1 MVVQPRRKWWHIQWY
16 ADTDTPEERKLINK
30 LDLLIV
36 PYAVLSYWVKYI
48 DQSNLNNAYV
58 AGLKEDLGFKGNEL
72 VQLQT
77 LYIVGAVTG
86 QLPMMFILT
95 YVPIHWLIPFLDIAW
110 GIFTLLQY
118 RVTGFAELA
127 AYRFLVGWF
136 EAAFFPV
143 MHYLFGSWYRGDEIA
158 RRGGIFY
165 VGLSLGTLTA
175 GLIQAGASARLDG
188 VHGLAGWRWM
198 YIICSLITVPIG
210 ILGYFVIPGT
220 PEQPNRL
227 FLKRENIELSV
238 ERLKRAGHSSHGKFK
253 LGNLKKVFF
262 SWQFWGIVVVDVL
275 FWNASIHTSS
285 GSFLLWIKS
294 LSRYSAAKVNELG
307 TIAPALGIF
316 YTLFVCFASDLVI
329 GPAWAITLASAWNA
343 LGLLILVIWNV
354 PEAAKWFAFST
365 IYASVAMSSVFHGW
379 VNTQLRSSPAERSFT
394 LVLINAIS
402 QSSTAWT
409 PLLVFPTVEAPRYR
423 KGFAFTLAC
432 AVLLIV
438 ATHILRMYIKR
449 RDPQLENATGFSESD
464 HEDISTVENGK
475 QPPVAQTYEMTSV
488 PIHSSAN
495 GENGVKPEGKKQILL
510 NAFDMSTVGHLSP
523 GQWKNPT
530 DKSATKRDLN
540 YWIDLA
546 KLLERGGINALFLA
560 DTYGGYDT
568 YEGSLD
574 NCIRRAAQWPMTDPT
589 IPISAMA
596 AVTKNLTFAITASTS
611 FEPPFLLAKRFS
623 TLDHFTRGR
632 IGWNIVTSWKK
643 AAFKA
648 IGLDSPIPHDE
659 RYAQADEYLRVL
671 YKLWEGSWADD
682 AITPD
687 PENDSYADPDKIRTI
702 HHHGKFFDLDTRH
715 IVDPS
720 PQRTPF
726 LFQAGTSAAGSE
738 FAATHAEGIFVSSH
752 SPKLLRPKVK
762 QIREKAAA
770 LGRDPQSVKF
780 FATFTPIVGRTDE
793 EAQAKHEELKKYAS
807 VIGGL
812 VLVSGWTGI
821 DLSKIP
827 VDQEVTAA
835 DSLEA
840 HKVRSILDAFTTTS
854 EHVPKWTPRV
864 IAERAAIGGLGPVS
878 VGSPQKVADDLEYWI
893 REGDLDGFNLGYVT
907 TPGTF
912 EDVVDLLIPE
922 LRRRGIY
929 PEAPAEDVA
938 FTAREKVYGQG
949 QKGLRADH
957 PGSSYKYDVYKEDAD
972 SERANSSE

>member
-1 MVVQPRRKWWHIQWY
+1 M
-16 ADTDTPEERKLINK
+16 N
-30 LDLLIV
+30 
-36 PYAVLSYWVKYI
+36 
-48 DQSNLNNAYV
+48 
-58 AGLKEDLGFKGNEL
+58 
-72 VQLQT
+72 
-77 LYIVGAVTG
+77 
-86 QLPMMFILT
+86 
-95 YVPIHWLIPFLDIAW
+95 
-110 GIFTLLQY
+110 
-118 RVTGFAELA
+118 
-127 AYRFLVGWF
+127 
-136 EAAFFPV
+136 
-143 MHYLFGSWYRGDEIA
+143 
-158 RRGGIFY
+158 
-165 VGLSLGTLTA
+165 
-175 GLIQAGASARLDG
+175 
-188 VHGLAGWRWM
+188 
-198 YIICSLITVPIG
+198 
-210 ILGYFVIPGT
+210 
-220 PEQPNRL
+220 
-227 FLKRENIELSV
+227 
-238 ERLKRAGHSSHGKFK
+238 
-253 LGNLKKVFF
+253 
-262 SWQFWGIVVVDVL
+262 
-275 FWNASIHTSS
+275 
-285 GSFLLWIKS
+285 
-294 LSRYSAAKVNELG
+294 
-307 TIAPALGIF
+307 
-316 YTLFVCFASDLVI
+316 
-329 GPAWAITLASAWNA
+329 
-343 LGLLILVIWNV
+343 
-354 PEAAKWFAFST
+354 
-365 IYASVAMSSVFHGW
+365 
-379 VNTQLRSSPAERSFT
+379 
-394 LVLINAIS
+394 
-402 QSSTAWT
+402 
-409 PLLVFPTVEAPRYR
+409 
-423 KGFAFTLAC
+423 
-432 AVLLIV
+432 
-438 ATHILRMYIKR
+438 
-449 RDPQLENATGFSESD
+449 
-464 HEDISTVENGK
+464 
-475 QPPVAQTYEMTSV
+475 SV

-495 GENGVKPEGKKQILL
+495 GSGSGIPSKKQILL

-523 GQWKNPT
+523 GQWKNPA
-530 DKSATKRDLN
+530 DKSATKRDLD
-540 YWIDLA
+540 YWINLA

-596 AVTKNLTFAITASTS
+596 AVTKNLSFAITSSTS

-623 TLDHFTRGR
+623 SLDHFTRGR

-671 YKLWEGSWADD
+671 LWEGSWADD
-682 AITPD
+682 AVTPD

-752 SPKLLRPKVK
+752 SPQLLKPKIK

-770 LGRDPQSVKF
+770 LGRDPQSLKF
-780 FATFTPIVGRTDE
+780 FATFTPIIGRTDE

-840 HKVRSILDAFTTTS
+840 HKVRSILDSFTTTS

-878 VGSPQKVADDLEYWI
+878 VGSPEKVADELEYWI

-922 LRRRGIY
+922 LRRRGVY
-929 PEAPAEDVA
+929 PEAPAEDVRL
-938 FTAREKVYGQG
+938 TARERIYGKG
-949 QKGLRADH
+949 QKGLRTDH
-957 PGSSYKYDVYKEDAD
+957 PGSTYKYDVYTEDGTEPQEQA
-972 SERANSSE
+972 SSH